1 MLKSSESKPSLLPVL
16 SYGLMEGTQALSRR
30 VMVVQLKQKGER
42 EGAEAPRKAIH
53 IRLRQKGKAS
63 QDGDSRRAFV
73 AVVIVKLSRNHL
85 QGRVW
90 EAETPRKDWKA
101 PQVQT
106 PTHTKGI
113 ASWEQA
119 GRAVQRGG
127 CYQKERSL
135 AFSQPASPAAAIPIS
150 GTSHSTQPHVFSHLH
165 RLFP

>member
-1 MLKSSESKPSLLPVL
+1 
-16 SYGLMEGTQALSRR
+16 
-30 VMVVQLKQKGER
+30 MVVQLKQKGER

-90 EAETPRKDWKA
+90 EAETPRKDCAK
-101 PQVQT
+101 P
-106 PTHTKGI
+106 PRCNTHPHKGYC
-113 ASWEQA
+113 ELGA
-119 GRAVQRGG
+119 GRACCSEGRMLP
-127 CYQKERSL
+127 ERTLSRL
-135 AFSQPASPAAAIPIS
+135 FTACLSCSSNSHLRDLSQ
-150 GTSHSTQPHVFSHLH
+150 HSATRSFSHLH